1 MRCACS
7 WKALLVTLSVA
18 LGALA
23 EPPAPAHP
31 GSTFEESRW
40 VVPLVTSA
48 LARDAVRAALRAA
61 GFPEARDRSDRM
73 VRRIGLSALLP
84 ILTFRVARSTDQS
97 LRFSPT
103 LDDPYR
109 YSESG
114 GAGWWVEGRAT
125 WHLDRLL
132 FDHAE
137 LSVER
142 IRAGRAEAA
151 GQLARR
157 VLELLFEW
165 QRARLDGRDENL
177 SDESR
182 NAALIR
188 ASEAEV
194 TLDVLTN
201 GWFSRHGLAK

>member
-1 MRCACS
+1 MRGACS
-7 WKALLVTLSVA
+7 WNALLVILSVA
-18 LGALA
+18 PIALA
-23 EPPAPAHP
+23 DPPPKAQTGP
-31 GSTFEESRW
+31 TFEESR
-40 VVPLVTSA
+40 PILLVTSA
-48 LARDAVRAALRAA
+48 LARDAVGAALRAA
-61 GFPEARDRSDRM
+61 GFPDARGRSDGM

-84 ILTFRVARSTDQS
+84 DVTIRVARSTDQS

-103 LDDPYR
+103 VDDPYR

-151 GQLARR
+151 GHLARR

-165 QRARLDGRDENL
+165 QRACLDGRDENL
-177 SDESR
+177 PDESR
-182 NAALIR
+182 NAAILR

-194 TLDVLTN
+194 TLDVLTD
-201 GWFSRHGLAK
+201 GWFSRQRLGK